1 MTFKIQTH
9 PPTYLSVTGQKMP
22 KINETV
28 LLLRLAFSVD
38 LTFIKFATGILAR
51 RTSRILACNIF
62 LLLKCQV
69 FRKEASGKNLI
80 PTLLSGHLFSL
91 SGTVYIQI

>member
-1 MTFKIQTH
+1 MTLKIQTH

-28 LLLRLAFSVD
+28 LLRLVFSVD

-51 RTSRILACNIF
+51 RTSRFLACNVF